1 LPTPPHLS
9 WKRPYKILMRF
20 LFGRVEFAQREEDKE
35 FRYKLL
41 IVLMTSGALVTC
53 LFILGTLS
61 AVNPISPMHQTSMLA
76 FTSIT
81 TLLWLLLRG
90 HPKRFIQVAWA
101 YECMSLWE
109 STSALI
115 YVPSDELRLL
125 WLFINVPGVFILL
138 GRRSGWIITLGT
150 MLGLGLGNAHLDKPY
165 SPNALATAQFSLL
178 YLGIFFHSYV
188 GRTFSYFQRMRDYN
202 DRLQD
207 MASHD
212 PLTHVLNAR
221 AYYEACAQQIALS
234 QRTQNPFSVLFVDL
248 DHFKKIN
255 DTHGHAAGDEVLRT
269 IAQTLSQHLRQS
281 DLMGRIGGE
290 EFSVFLPNTS
300 LSGALLVAENLR
312 SAIERCRSDLGET
325 TLQITASIGVAS
337 STNGA
342 QSMQQIQQHA
352 DTAMYE
358 AKKAGRNRVST
369 LQPSNGV
376 R

>member
-1 LPTPPHLS
+1 
-9 WKRPYKILMRF
+9 
-20 LFGRVEFAQREEDKE
+20 
-35 FRYKLL
+35 
-41 IVLMTSGALVTC
+41 
-53 LFILGTLS
+53 
-61 AVNPISPMHQTSMLA
+61 
-76 FTSIT
+76 
-81 TLLWLLLRG
+81 
-90 HPKRFIQVAWA
+90 
-101 YECMSLWE
+101 
-109 STSALI
+109 
-115 YVPSDELRLL
+115 
-125 WLFINVPGVFILL
+125 VFILL